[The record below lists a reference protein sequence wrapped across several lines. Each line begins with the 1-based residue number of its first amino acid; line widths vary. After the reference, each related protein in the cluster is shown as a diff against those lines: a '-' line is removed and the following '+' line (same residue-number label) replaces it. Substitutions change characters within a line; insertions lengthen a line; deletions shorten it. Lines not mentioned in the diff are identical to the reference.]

1 MTGVL
6 QPYWLSLI
14 LLAPLAGV
22 PLLLLLPEEPHERLR
37 RVALGASLL
46 TFALSLPLPFWF
58 DLASPGMQFEATA
71 RWIAVPGFVANYHV
85 GLDGLSLFLTLL
97 TTFLTPLAVL
107 SSWPITHRVRW
118 FFITL
123 LVLETGLLGVFMA
136 LDLFLFFVFWEV
148 MLVPM
153 YFIIGIWGHERRVY
167 AAIKF
172 IIYTMAG
179 SALMLVAI
187 LWLRQLA
194 GTFELLDISRQLEAG
209 LLRFS
214 SSQEMWLFLAFFL
227 AFAIKIPLFPFHTW
241 LPDAHVEAPT
251 AGSVILAGVLLK
263 MGAYGLLRFCLP
275 LFPNATREFTPWIVA
290 LALISIIYGALV
302 SLVQP
307 DAKKLVAYSSV
318 SHMGFVVLGILALNV
333 VGMEGAILQM
343 VNHGVSTGGLFL
355 LVGMLYDRRHTHLI
369 REFGGLAT
377 PLPVL
382 SSFFLFVVLSSLGL
396 PLLNNFVG
404 EFLVLV
410 GVFRVN
416 PWQAAIAA
424 LGIVLCAWY
433 LLWMVQRV
441 VFGQITDEK
450 NRTLPD
456 ASHRE
461 RAILLAVAVAIL
473 WLGIASPLFTRRMEA
488 TAQHILNQMN
498 PPAVELATQAP
509 EPPRAS
515 R

>member
-1 MTGVL
+1 ML
-6 QPYWLSLI
+6 DALRQHWLSLVI
-14 LLAPLAGV
+14 FAPLAGAA
-22 PLLLLLPEEPHERLR
+22 LLFLLPTHAHERLR
-37 RVALGASLL
+37 RAALGVSLA

-58 DLASPGMQFEATA
+58 DLTQGGMQFEEFAP
-71 RWIAVPGFVANYHV
+71 WIAVSGFNVNYHV
-85 GLDGLSLFLTLL
+85 GTDGLSLFLILL

-107 SSWPITHRVRW
+107 SSWPITQRVKW

-123 LVLETGLLGVFMA
+123 LVLETGLLGVFIA

-153 YFIIGIWGHERRVY
+153 YFIIGVWGHERRVY

-187 LWLRQLA
+187 LWLRHLA
-194 GTFELLDISRQLEAG
+194 GTFD
-209 LLRFS
+209 LLRIAQDLQTGLIPLS
-214 SSQEMWLFLAFFL
+214 RTEEQLLFLAFFL

-263 MGAYGLLRFCLP
+263 MGTYGLLRFCLP
-275 LFPNATREFTPWIVA
+275 LFPNATRDFTPLIVV
-290 LALISIIYGALV
+290 LALISIIYGALL

-318 SHMGFVVLGILALNV
+318 NHMGFVVLGILALNEI
-333 VGMEGAILQM
+333 GIEGAIFLM
-343 VNHGVSTGGLFL
+343 LAHGVSTGGLFL
-355 LVGMLYDRRHTHLI
+355 IVGMLYDRRHTHSI
-369 REFGGLAT
+369 KEFGGLAT

-382 SSFFLFVVLSSLGL
+382 SSFFLLVVLSSLGL

-404 EFLVLV
+404 EFLILV
-410 GVFRVN
+410 GVFQVSV
-416 PWQAAIAA
+416 WQAALAA
-424 LGIVLCAWY
+424 VGIVLAAWY
-433 LLWMVQRV
+433 LLWMYQRV
-441 VFGQITDEK
+441 VFGQLTNEQ

-456 ASHRE
+456 ASRRE
-461 RAILLAVAVAIL
+461 LAILASIAVMIL
-473 WLGIASPLFTRRMEA
+473 WLGVASPMFTRRMEA
-488 TAQHILNQMN
+488 TTNHILNQTRIA
-498 PPAVELATQAP
+498 PVEWAAQP
-509 EPPRAS
+509 GEPLEAR
-515 R
+515 